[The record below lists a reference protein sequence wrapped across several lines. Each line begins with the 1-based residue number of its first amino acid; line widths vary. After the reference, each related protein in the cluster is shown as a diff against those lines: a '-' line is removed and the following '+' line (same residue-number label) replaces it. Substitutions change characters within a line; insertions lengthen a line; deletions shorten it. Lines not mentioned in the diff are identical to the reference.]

1 MNYYRLPIGPLQANC
16 YVLIDEKSK
25 EAAVIDPG
33 DCTAELVDLLKSK
46 EISKVK
52 YILLTHGHLDHI
64 LGVPCVKTVV
74 TDAQVAVHEND
85 AVYIK
90 EPDANLSIAELPYE
104 PQPCEPDIL
113 LHDGDKLYLGETEI
127 EVLATPGHSR
137 GSVCYKCE
145 DLIFSGD
152 TLFCMTYGRTDFPG
166 GSESDMRSSFE
177 KLMALQGDY
186 TVLPGHNRAT
196 QLSYERTHNRFMRR
210 LRR

>member
-1 MNYYRLPIGPLQANC
+1 MINFYRFPIGPLQANC
-16 YVLIDEKSK
+16 YVLIDKKSK

-33 DCTAELVDLLKSK
+33 DCTEELVDLLQG
-46 EISKVK
+46 EEVNKVK

-64 LGVPCVKTVV
+64 LGVTRVKAAAN
-74 TDAQVAVHEND
+74 AQVAIHEND
-85 AVYIK
+85 ALWLT
-90 EPDANLSIAELPYE
+90 EPDSNLSITDLPYE
-104 PQPCEPDIL
+104 PQPCVPDIL

-127 EVLATPGHSR
+127 EVLSTPGHSK

-166 GSESDMRSSFE
+166 GSESDMRYSFE
-177 KLMALQGDY
+177 KLMALPGDY

-196 QLSYERTHNRFMRR
+196 TLSFERTHNRF
-210 LRR
+210 LRRMR